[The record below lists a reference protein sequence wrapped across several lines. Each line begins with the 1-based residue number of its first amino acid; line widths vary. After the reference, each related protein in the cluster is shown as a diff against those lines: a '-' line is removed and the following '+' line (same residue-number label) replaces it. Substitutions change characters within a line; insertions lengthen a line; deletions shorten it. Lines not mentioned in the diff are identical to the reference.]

1 MNRIRYITKAITQ
14 KKILQHILF
23 WCLSYYYL
31 LHFFSA
37 EDIKRIDLIYTA
49 VFHFPLMLGVY
60 LNLYFLIP
68 WLLSKKRYILYA
80 VLLVTTIVL
89 TALLNIFIFDKAIDY
104 FFPGYF
110 FISYYEFSDIIQF
123 SFVYIGLT
131 TLIKL
136 SRAWFKLLESENHLI
151 RVQKEKRDAELLFL
165 KTQINPHFLF
175 NSLNSVYS
183 LSLKNDG
190 QTPAALL
197 KLADVMR
204 YMTYE
209 SNEELVPLER
219 EIEYIMNYVEL
230 QRLRTTGDAS
240 VLFEV
245 KGTPAQQKIAPFIL
259 IVFIENGFKHGVQ
272 AGISGAFINIRID
285 LSDYELLL
293 TVENSIGVTDETES
307 TAFRGLGLSNVKKR
321 LELLYYQRHDLI
333 IRNEPERF
341 KTQLTLNLSYPLT
354 I

>member
-1 MNRIRYITKAITQ
+1 MKAITQ
-14 KKILQHILF
+14 NKILQHILF

-49 VFHFPLMLGVY
+49 VFHFPLMIGVY
-60 LNLYFLIP
+60 FNLYLLIP
-68 WLLSKKRYILYA
+68 WLLSKKQYIAYA
-80 VLLVTTIVL
+80 VLLATTIVL

-110 FISYYEFSDIIQF
+110 FISYYEFADIIQF

-136 SRAWFKLLESENHLI
+136 SRAWFKLLESQNHLI
-151 RVQKEKRDAELLFL
+151 RVQKEKKDAELLFL
-165 KTQINPHFLF
+165 RTQINPHFLF

-183 LSLKNDG
+183 LSLKQDG

-209 SNEELVPLER
+209 SNEALVLLER
-219 EIEYIMNYVEL
+219 EIEYIKNYVEL
-230 QRLRTTGDAS
+230 QRLRATGDAS

-245 KGTPAQQKIAPFIL
+245 KGTPARQKIAPFIL

-272 AGISGAFINIRID
+272 AGISGAFINILID
-285 LSDYELLL
+285 LSGNKLVL
-293 TVENSIGVTDETES
+293 TVENSIGATDETES
-307 TAFRGLGLSNVKKR
+307 TAFRGLGLGNVKRR
-321 LELLYYQRHDLI
+321 LELLYYQRHALI
-333 IRNEPERF
+333 IQNEPERF
-341 KTQLTLNLSYPLT
+341 KIQLTIDLSHPLT